1 MEFSAEVLKII
12 IILVP
17 GIVSM
22 LVLERMIV
30 HTKIDFDRFAIYT
43 IVMSFFSYLLSS
55 FIWSLLYHVYTVL
68 EWNTPRIAA
77 PKMIIDSF
85 MTVDIKMDYYIV
97 LWVSLLGI
105 VLSLLLA
112 KAINKKYL
120 HRLGQLLK
128 ITKKYGDESVWDYF
142 HNKQDETIWVTVRDM
157 KNDLM
162 YFGWI
167 EAYSDDSIEYDELLL
182 RNVDVC
188 QNSTGDNG
196 YVVDEAY
203 ICGKREDLR
212 IEIFTNEEETRN
224 V

>member
-55 FIWSLLYHVYTVL
+55 LLWSLLYHAYTFL
-68 EWNTPRIAA
+68 EWNVPRIAA

-85 MTVDIKMDYYIV
+85 ITVDKMDYYIV

-105 VLSLLLA
+105 LLSLLLA

-120 HRLGQLLK
+120 HRLGQILK

-142 HNKQDETIWVTVRDM
+142 HNKQEETIWVTVRDM

-182 RNVDVC
+182 RDVDVY
-188 QNSTGDNG
+188 QNSTGENH
-196 YVVDEAY
+196 YSINEAY

-212 IEIFTNEEETRN
+212 IEISTNLEEE
-224 V
+224 